1 LTYFGFTI
9 PQSAFQ
15 LRIRTMDQVLYISNP
30 FGLKYFQEDFTRIY
44 FGQEFCERLLPK
56 TDELEKLISFTLKQG
71 VPLTLVTPY
80 VTDSGLLKLEKLIRL
95 FAEKMPKAEIVFNDW
110 GVFQFIEENFPELK
124 PVLGRLLNKQKRGPR
139 IMNIIDQVPKET
151 RKYYT
156 GASLDVS
163 ATAGFLKKKGI
174 MRVEFDNL
182 LQGLDMSGLDKEI
195 KRSLYLPYLFI
206 STTRFCLTANCDKED
221 KGVGVMSCQ
230 MECEKYTFNLTNPVM
245 KTPLIRKGNTVFVV
259 NENIPDVVSKGEVDR
274 IVIQPEIPI

>member
-1 LTYFGFTI
+1 MKQTLF
-9 PQSAFQ
+9 
-15 LRIRTMDQVLYISNP
+15 ISNP
-30 FGLKYFQEDFTRIY
+30 SGLKYYQRDFTRIY
-44 FGQEFCERLLPK
+44 FGQEFCERLLPSK
-56 TDELEKLISFTLKQG
+56 DELEKVCDFSEKEG

-80 VTDSGLLKLEKLIRL
+80 VTDKGLTKLEKLIEF
-95 FAEKMPKAEIVFNDW
+95 FAKKMPKAEIVFNDW

-139 IMNIIDQVPKET
+139 ITNIIDQVPKET
-151 RKYYT
+151 RDYYT

-206 STTRFCLTANCDKED
+206 STTRFCLTANCESGDS
-221 KGVGVMSCQ
+221 GVGVMPCHHECQ
-230 MECEKYTFNLTNPVM
+230 KYTFNLNNSVM
-245 KTPLIRKGNTVFVV
+245 KRPLIRRGNTIFAI
-259 NENIPDVVSKGEVDR
+259 NDNIPEAVSTGEVDR
-274 IVIQPEIPI
+274 IVIQPEIPL